1 MTNLPVYKFIRF
13 GDYDTRSEIVD
24 GVKIFTEQALRQQ
37 FCKMIDSLP
46 KTLID
51 AYKNDCDFSKPDTIP
66 VGMICEIINDIS
78 NYNQVAYYKV
88 VQDTIG
94 IDETVLY
101 RAILE
106 RAANLASLE
115 KQANPDKPIQEITKT
130 VVDYITGHKGE

>member
-1 MTNLPVYKFIRF
+1 
-13 GDYDTRSEIVD
+13 
-24 GVKIFTEQALRQQ
+24 
-37 FCKMIDSLP
+37 
-46 KTLID
+46 
-51 AYKNDCDFSKPDTIP
+51 
-66 VGMICEIINDIS
+66 MICEIINDIS

-106 RAANLASLE
+106 RAATLASLE
-115 KQANPDKPIQEITKT
+115 KQANPDKPIQEITRT